1 MKRPLEDMETDEAE
15 SQVVEQSNSENKRQ
29 CRQIPKPEASNVV
42 SQEHLLNFPI
52 PDSSGKVCHL
62 KVYKNAD
69 LLKLNSVW
77 EFVGFLSVDPIL
89 ANHDVDE
96 EMNDVEF
103 QTHNPPPSLV
113 PRIHCVSFRTLT
125 HSNPLVTADKMSP
138 DRMKIVQKELLI
150 VLTQLMLGDE
160 VAAEYLI
167 YHLISEV

>member
-1 MKRPLEDMETDEAE
+1 MKRPFEDMETDEAE

-29 CRQIPKPEASNVV
+29 CTQIPKPEASNVV

-62 KVYKNAD
+62 KVYKDAD